1 MENNKR
7 YWLDLLT
14 RYLGDSII
22 DVMYEIYRVMLVREH
37 FYKDMSVDTL
47 YSDMKVEPSRLY
59 ELANTLCQTR
69 PSKVDE
75 KSFYNLYIETRE
87 LSKRDCLEYFDYLAS
102 KEGRRSDFSPVP
114 KTLLNTLIPSFDKD
128 NIKVFIPDCEKYGT
142 FLYDFASEN
151 RERFVFTSCRNL
163 RLKEIYSHFYD
174 HSNIRFLDGD
184 YYTFGFTNEK
194 FDLIICFPI
203 MGGRSIFEGHD
214 FISKEPSLIAA
225 QNLLYHLTQN
235 GVLKII
241 LPAKVTF
248 AGGDAESFRNFV
260 ESNYKIN
267 EISSLPSKLFQPFLF
282 INTYLFSFSNGVT
295 EDIKLRKYSLEKVED
310 GSALKVDNEQ
320 IIFKDEFEDIPAWN
334 IDSVFNADDPEII
347 VYNNSKV
354 KKSPIGLVASVFRGK
369 AITTKEENGNISII
383 NISNI
388 NDTEID
394 YTSLETFNEDERK
407 TAKYFLEDG
416 DVLVT
421 SRGTTV
427 KIGVFEKQDKP
438 CVASANINVIRP
450 SKMIKGTYLKLFL
463 DSSVGKKMLKAL
475 QRGTTI
481 VNINFKDIETLEVPV
496 SPLNEQEEIVSDY
509 IKGRD
514 AYVEAIRQAEESW
527 QNLQKELE
535 RKLY

>member
-1 MENNKR
+1 MVF
-7 YWLDLLT
+7 L
-14 RYLGDSII
+14 
-22 DVMYEIYRVMLVREH
+22 
-37 FYKDMSVDTL
+37 
-47 YSDMKVEPSRLY
+47 
-59 ELANTLCQTR
+59 
-69 PSKVDE
+69 
-75 KSFYNLYIETRE
+75 KS
-87 LSKRDCLEYFDYLAS
+87 
-102 KEGRRSDFSPVP
+102 
-114 KTLLNTLIPSFDKD
+114 
-128 NIKVFIPDCEKYGT
+128 
-142 FLYDFASEN
+142 
-151 RERFVFTSCRNL
+151 
-163 RLKEIYSHFYD
+163 
-174 HSNIRFLDGD
+174 
-184 YYTFGFTNEK
+184 
-194 FDLIICFPI
+194 
-203 MGGRSIFEGHD
+203 
-214 FISKEPSLIAA
+214 
-225 QNLLYHLTQN
+225 
-235 GVLKII
+235 

-248 AGGDAESFRNFV
+248 AGGDSESFRNFV

-347 VYNNSKV
+347 GYNNSKV

-407 TAKYFLEDG
+407 TAKYFLEEG
-416 DVLVT
+416 DVLIT

-527 QNLQKELE
+527 QNLQNELE